1 MLSGKSYYQQWH
13 QKFGQQVLRANDLM
27 QTERRRFMIAQ
38 KSKNGI
44 YVMDAEIKHM
54 MRQEGVIPN
63 VYVVPDKFGI
73 YISMVSGDALEY
85 KEQGNKA
92 LVNREYRDNG
102 LNFRGTK
109 CFEAQSFDVE
119 FNSQPVDLLTRR
131 QQVGSWY
138 VLPAPSGT
146 EGKPGYDSG
155 DRYIYSADSDSFEK
169 IERVEAWRRIV
180 NMGKDN
186 KAVTTVNTEAGNLV
200 DADRDMVNESNQYKT
215 KVPGEEDGDWD
226 GAMENSDILLFRP
239 NQTFNASSAIL
250 AKGGS
255 ELGNTYHGHHDF
267 MLSDDVVR
275 KVHVGHYT
283 FYSKSVIKRPKNYV
297 IIENIMVQGYIGGMG
312 TKFHTAESFSSGAS
326 SGDLGRDG
334 NSFVAVAIPKG
345 RVPKHNVLDITGRFS
360 PSIYD
365 TFQDNSERTYEHYP
379 GAGEV
384 YNRLAMQHVDV
395 YAAKPEDEYLTKVKR
410 INTVLFRGHEMAKID
425 GVVKPVHLNTGHLGT
440 NIYPGLR
447 KVLDGEMCFVKDME
461 WESKIDLV

>member
-1 MLSGKSYYQQWH
+1 MLRRGLAFIIEHGFYKTERGKRHFSLNLQQISDSVHTTCYFGVLHAMLSGKSYYQQWH
-13 QKFGQQVLRANDLM
+13 NKFGQQVLRANDLM

-54 MRQEGVIPN
+54 MRQEGVVPN

-92 LVNREYRDNG
+92 LVNREYADNG
-102 LNFRGTK
+102 LTFRGTK

-138 VLPAPSGT
+138 VLPAPSGKV
-146 EGKPGYDSG
+146 GDKGYDSG

-169 IERVEAWRRIV
+169 ISRAEAWKHIV
-180 NMGKDN
+180 NKDSKDEN
-186 KAVTTVNTEAGNLV
+186 KAEVMVNNEAGNLV
-200 DADRDMVNESNQYKT
+200 QVDQEMVDGNGQYLMK
-215 KVPGEEDGDWD
+215 EDGAEPTQWSGNRED
-226 GAMENSDILLFRP
+226 SDILLFRA

-275 KVHVGHYT
+275 KVHK
-283 FYSKSVIKRPKNYV
+283 YSFDRN
-297 IIENIMVQGYIGGMG
+297 
-312 TKFHTAESFSSGAS
+312 
-326 SGDLGRDG
+326 
-334 NSFVAVAIPKG
+334 
-345 RVPKHNVLDITGRFS
+345 
-360 PSIYD
+360 
-365 TFQDNSERTYEHYP
+365 
-379 GAGEV
+379 
-384 YNRLAMQHVDV
+384 AM
-395 YAAKPEDEYLTKVKR
+395 
-410 INTVLFRGHEMAKID
+410 
-425 GVVKPVHLNTGHLGT
+425 
-440 NIYPGLR
+440 
-447 KVLDGEMCFVKDME
+447 
-461 WESKIDLV
+461 SKIAFSLNAHVQKSIRLIREN

>member
-1 MLSGKSYYQQWH
+1 MQMVQRLDVSGSEAIESIVSEGLRYSPACEETYKSRPGFYKTERGKRHFSLNLQQISDSVHTTCYFGVLHAMLSGKSHYQQYH

-54 MRQEGVIPN
+54 MRQEGVVPN

-92 LVNREYRDNG
+92 LVNREYADKG
-102 LNFRGTK
+102 LTFRGTK

-138 VLPAPSGT
+138 VLPAKSG
-146 EGKPGYDSG
+146 GDSG

-169 IERVEAWRRIV
+169 ISRAEAWKHIV
-180 NMGKDN
+180 NKGNDN
-186 KAVTTVNTEAGNLV
+186 KAVTTVNEEAGNLV
-200 DADRDMVNESNQYKT
+200 QVDPKMVNQNNQYMMK
-215 KVPGEEDGDWD
+215 EDGKEPEEWTGTLED
-226 GAMENSDILLFRP
+226 SDILLFRP

-275 KVHVGHYT
+275 KVHKYKFDRNAMSRIAISLNAHVQ
-283 FYSKSVIKRPKNYV
+283 KSIRL
-297 IIENIMVQGYIGGMG
+297 IREN
-312 TKFHTAESFSSGAS
+312 
-326 SGDLGRDG
+326 
-334 NSFVAVAIPKG
+334 
-345 RVPKHNVLDITGRFS
+345 
-360 PSIYD
+360 
-365 TFQDNSERTYEHYP
+365 
-379 GAGEV
+379 
-384 YNRLAMQHVDV
+384 
-395 YAAKPEDEYLTKVKR
+395 
-410 INTVLFRGHEMAKID
+410 
-425 GVVKPVHLNTGHLGT
+425 
-440 NIYPGLR
+440 
-447 KVLDGEMCFVKDME
+447 
-461 WESKIDLV
+461 

>member
-1 MLSGKSYYQQWH
+1 MHTTCYFGVLHAMLSGKSYYQQWH

-54 MRQEGVIPN
+54 MRQEGVVPN

-92 LVNREYRDNG
+92 LVNREYADNG
-102 LNFRGTK
+102 LTFRGTK

-138 VLPAPSGT
+138 VLPAPSGK
-146 EGKPGYDSG
+146 EGDKGYDSG

-169 IERVEAWRRIV
+169 ISRAEAWKHIV
-180 NMGKDN
+180 NKGKMDG
-186 KAVTTVNTEAGNLV
+186 KEQLAEVMVNNEAGNLV
-200 DADRDMVNESNQYKT
+200 QVDQEMVDGDNQYLMK
-215 KVPGEEDGDWD
+215 EDGKDATKWSGKLKD
-226 GAMENSDILLFRP
+226 SDILLFRA

-275 KVHVGHYT
+275 KVHK
-283 FYSKSVIKRPKNYV
+283 YSFDRK
-297 IIENIMVQGYIGGMG
+297 
-312 TKFHTAESFSSGAS
+312 
-326 SGDLGRDG
+326 
-334 NSFVAVAIPKG
+334 
-345 RVPKHNVLDITGRFS
+345 
-360 PSIYD
+360 
-365 TFQDNSERTYEHYP
+365 
-379 GAGEV
+379 
-384 YNRLAMQHVDV
+384 AM
-395 YAAKPEDEYLTKVKR
+395 
-410 INTVLFRGHEMAKID
+410 
-425 GVVKPVHLNTGHLGT
+425 
-440 NIYPGLR
+440 
-447 KVLDGEMCFVKDME
+447 
-461 WESKIDLV
+461 SKIAFSLNAHVQKSIRLIREN